1 MFATNSNCI
10 QLEILI
16 ESFETKNNIIGA
28 HGMLP
33 ILEVLE
39 TCKKREV
46 ILKLL
51 RIVNAVSIDL
61 LYLSYL

>member
-1 MFATNSNCI
+1 MTDCAQMDILSDSP
-10 QLEILI
+10 EI
-16 ESFETKNNIIGA
+16 KDNVIGA

-39 TCKKREV
+39 TCRKREV

-51 RIVNAVSIDL
+51 KIVNAVSIFCACHPDF
-61 LYLSYL
+61 SQC

>member
-1 MFATNSNCI
+1 MDVL
-10 QLEILI
+10 LE
-16 ESFETKNNIIGA
+16 SPETRNTIIGA

-51 RIVNAVSIDL
+51 KIVNAVGQNSFSFAA
-61 LYLSYL
+61 LS

>member
-1 MFATNSNCI
+1 M
-10 QLEILI
+10 

-46 ILKLL
+46 VLKLL
-51 RIVNAVSIDL
+51 RIVNAVSI
-61 LYLSYL
+61 YILSQILMTNIFSDYVRRR